1 MAHEILSVKLCELE
15 NQLSRL
21 SSRIYLSETA
31 GNERLQ
37 QEIQTLSKEYV
48 ENEMTLRKK
57 LEMSKAELTATLADA
72 YAAIQLIIEKTK
84 SKLQTRA
91 DCQNNAVDVAEG
103 KILLAEYALDFAA
116 QAANQALL
124 LSLEAIDAQ
133 VQQEGRLQ

>member
-84 SKLQTRA
+84 SKLQTQA

-133 VQQEGRLQ
+133 MQQEGGLQ

>member
-133 VQQEGRLQ
+133 MQQEGRLQ

>member
-57 LEMSKAELTATLADA
+57 LEMSKVELTATLADA

-133 VQQEGRLQ
+133 MQQEGRLQ

>member
-103 KILLAEYALDFAA
+103 KTLLAEYALDFAA

-133 VQQEGRLQ
+133 MQQEGRLQ

>member
-57 LEMSKAELTATLADA
+57 LEMSKPELTATLADA

-133 VQQEGRLQ
+133 MQQEGRLQ

>member
-37 QEIQTLSKEYV
+37 QEIQTLSKEHV

-133 VQQEGRLQ
+133 MQQEGRLQ

>member
-37 QEIQTLSKEYV
+37 HEIQTLSKEYV

-103 KILLAEYALDFAA
+103 KTLLAEYALDFAA

-133 VQQEGRLQ
+133 MQQEGRLQ

>member
-91 DCQNNAVDVAEG
+91 YCQNNAVDVAEG

-133 VQQEGRLQ
+133 MQQEGRLQ

>member
-84 SKLQTRA
+84 SKLQIQA

>member
-84 SKLQTRA
+84 S
-91 DCQNNAVDVAEG
+91 
-103 KILLAEYALDFAA
+103 
-116 QAANQALL
+116 
-124 LSLEAIDAQ
+124 
-133 VQQEGRLQ
+133 

>member
-84 SKLQTRA
+84 SKLQTQA

-133 VQQEGRLQ
+133 MQQEGRLQ